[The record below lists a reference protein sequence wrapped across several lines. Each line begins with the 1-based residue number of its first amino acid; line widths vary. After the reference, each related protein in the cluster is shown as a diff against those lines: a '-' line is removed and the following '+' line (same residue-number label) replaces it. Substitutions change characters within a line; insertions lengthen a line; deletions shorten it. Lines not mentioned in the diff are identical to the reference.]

1 MAKIAGQPSVTNF
14 LRHVEERTADKVTV
28 VVFPAFD
35 RNGKRRH
42 ELFEVRLLGHPD
54 LICISSQPLCDCS
67 RVLLEHGF
75 NPFAAINKV
84 RSDRPGVV
92 SMKSTIGKAAEL
104 VVMGSRFVKR
114 T

>member
-1 MAKIAGQPSVTNF
+1 MARIAGQPSSTDFLHNLTERNANEVTI
-14 LRHVEERTADKVTV
+14 VVT
-28 VVFPAFD
+28 PAFD
-35 RNGKRRH
+35 RKGKRRH

-67 RVLLEHGF
+67 HALLAHGF
-75 NPFAAINKV
+75 SPFATINKV
-84 RSDRPGVV
+84 RSDRLDVV